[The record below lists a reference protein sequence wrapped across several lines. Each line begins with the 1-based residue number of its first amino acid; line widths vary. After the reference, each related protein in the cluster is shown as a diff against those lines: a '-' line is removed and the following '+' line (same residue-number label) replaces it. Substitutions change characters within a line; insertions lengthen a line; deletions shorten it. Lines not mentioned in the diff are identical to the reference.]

1 MPPEP
6 LSTFH
11 YHACAHAFS
20 ARFTRPFEHQID
32 AQAASALPIIGGHG
46 QAREENFQFREFL
59 SFRKAY
65 THVSG
70 ANEKKPDGTESYNTL
85 VISAIEGLNILDILT
100 ADRIVA
106 RMYSKYE
113 LEKKEKKEEK
123 KEKGNEEG
131 SFTIVGSRF
140 EKLRIADCDV
150 KIKLDLDVFEKVPTY
165 ASALKNFENR
175 GDFFNLAHDPYR
187 TGHSIEKPG
196 PNGVFLCSC
205 VKEMKLDCPGI
216 TQVGHAISVPGFGKI
231 FLGELV
237 IKHGHRT
244 LTMIRLEIGSAV
256 SATGTV
262 VQADSNGRP
271 WPPGH

>member
-1 MPPEP
+1 MSPEP
-6 LSTFH
+6 LGTFH

-46 QAREENFQFREFL
+46 QARVENFQFREFL

-70 ANEKKPDGTESYNTL
+70 ANENGPDDTESHNTL
-85 VISAIEGLNILDILT
+85 VISAIEGLNILDVLT

-113 LEKKEKKEEK
+113 LEKKKKAREQK
-123 KEKGNEEG
+123 KSEEG

-140 EKLRIADCDV
+140 ENLRIADCDV

-165 ASALKNFENR
+165 DSALKNFENE
-175 GDFFNLAHDPYR
+175 GDFFKVAQDPFR
-187 TGHSIEKPG
+187 TGHPIEKPG

-205 VKEMKLDCPGI
+205 VKEMKLDCPGV
-216 TQVGHAISVPGFGKI
+216 TQVGHAFSVPGFGKI

-256 SATGTV
+256 SGTGTV

-271 WPPGH
+271 WPPSP

>member
-1 MPPEP
+1 MPSEP

-46 QAREENFQFREFL
+46 QARVENFQFREFL

-70 ANEKKPDGTESYNTL
+70 ANEKGPDGRESHNTL
-85 VISAIEGLNILDILT
+85 VISAIEGLNILDVLT

-106 RMYSKYE
+106 RVYSKYE
-113 LEKKEKKEEK
+113 LEKKEKEKGK
-123 KEKGNEEG
+123 KEKQNEEG
-131 SFTIVGSRF
+131 SFTIAGSRF
-140 EKLRIADCDV
+140 ENLRIADCDV
-150 KIKLDLDVFEKVPTY
+150 KIKLDLDTFEKVPTY
-165 ASALKNFENR
+165 ASVLKNFENS
-175 GDFFNLAHDPYR
+175 GDFFKIAHDPFR
-187 TGHSIEKPG
+187 TGRSIESPG

-205 VKEMKLDCPGI
+205 VKEVKLDCAGV
-216 TQVGHAISVPGFGKI
+216 TQVGHAFSVPGFGKI

-262 VQADSNGRP
+262 VQADSNGKP
-271 WPPGH
+271 YPPGG